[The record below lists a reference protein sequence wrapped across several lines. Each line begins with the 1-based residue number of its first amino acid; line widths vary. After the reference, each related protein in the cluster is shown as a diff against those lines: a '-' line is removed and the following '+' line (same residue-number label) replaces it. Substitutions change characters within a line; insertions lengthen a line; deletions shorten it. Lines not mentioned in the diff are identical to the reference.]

1 MKLRQNRKKKKM
13 KTRNILI
20 TLGATA
26 LAVTTLNLNASG
38 ALFSPRAAG
47 NEIIHV
53 AGTNSDPNLVAF
65 GLTSAEY
72 ASPREAGNK
81 AVVIAGT
88 NKEVNPAA
96 LCSHYMTASPKAI
109 QACAAN
115 PSAPMPCCVVA
126 TTK

>member
-1 MKLRQNRKKKKM
+1 M

-20 TLGATA
+20 TLG
-26 LAVTTLNLNASG
+26 VTTLAVITLNINASG
-38 ALFSPRAAG
+38 ALLSPRATS

-53 AGTNSDPNLVAF
+53 AGTNGDPNLIAL

-72 ASPREAGNK
+72 ATPREAGNK
-81 AVVIAGT
+81 SVVIVGT
-88 NKEVNPAA
+88 NKEVNPAT
-96 LCSHYMTASPKAI
+96 LCSRNMTASPKAI

-115 PSAPMPCCVVA
+115 PSGPMPCCVVA